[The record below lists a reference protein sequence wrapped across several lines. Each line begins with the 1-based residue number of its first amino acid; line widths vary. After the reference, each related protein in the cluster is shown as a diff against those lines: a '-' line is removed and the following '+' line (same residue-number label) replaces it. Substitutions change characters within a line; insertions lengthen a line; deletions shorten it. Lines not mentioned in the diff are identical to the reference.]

1 MCRPWGYLLLCT
13 HIWER
18 CHPGMLTRANIKNVS
33 LAVLKPNAMRSR
45 SGKIRFFI
53 SFLKQ
58 VFCKQDSNDQTVI
71 QAEPFTLRNTWQST
85 RIIFFNAFSRG
96 LLLAQAGC
104 SIKCWPTTLN
114 FSNFPF
120 TKPFFFRL
128 PHLLPRWL
136 CISGTWKCAEWVCGH
151 STCGPCPHGSQTPA
165 VCGPSPRRRDRG
177 SYCRWRRQT
186 SASPGNGTGRASRV
200 PVGRTGRMPIHKKK
214 KMWIN

>member
-1 MCRPWGYLLLCT
+1 MCRPWGYLLLCI

-18 CHPGMLTRANIKNVS
+18 CHPGVLTRANIKNVS
-33 LAVLKPNAMRSR
+33 LAVLKPNGMRSR

-53 SFLKQ
+53 SCLKQ

-85 RIIFFNAFSRG
+85 CIIFFNAFSRG

-120 TKPFFFRL
+120 TKSFFFQASSPASSMVVHFWYMEVRRVGVRTFNMRTL
-128 PHLLPRWL
+128 STRESNTRSVWSFSSSSGQRILLSMKEANICVSR
-136 CISGTWKCAEWVCGH
+136 K
-151 STCGPCPHGSQTPA
+151 
-165 VCGPSPRRRDRG
+165 RDRKG
-177 SYCRWRRQT
+177 
-186 SASPGNGTGRASRV
+186 
-200 PVGRTGRMPIHKKK
+200 K
-214 KMWIN
+214 